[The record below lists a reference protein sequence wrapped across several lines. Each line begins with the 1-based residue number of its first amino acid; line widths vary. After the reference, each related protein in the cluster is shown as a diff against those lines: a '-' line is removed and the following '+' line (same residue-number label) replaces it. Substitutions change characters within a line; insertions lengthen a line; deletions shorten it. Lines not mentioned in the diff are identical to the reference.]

1 MAADLAVKLEAENPC
16 CKAWREKYSNL
27 EKKRYAL
34 RQAVNILTPQ
44 IDTFQSENANL
55 KKAFAEEQ
63 TRADNEKEGRVKES
77 IARVSLENE
86 ISVLKSEISQVKQ
99 KASLNAVDIDKK
111 MRLLQDC
118 ISEREKEINRLK
130 ELLEKEKKRADTERK
145 NAEGE
150 KRKAAEMFKSLKAE
164 KDEERR
170 IARTGGEKAEQF
182 RLQLEIL
189 KKEADEAKSKLA
201 AETMKFEQ
209 ANKRLGEERKK
220 ALKERK
226 RADLEMAKAE
236 EQRKLTEAN
245 GKMAVEEKCRAD
257 NLYRQLEENRQK
269 VEELQGVHE
278 FQTLAF
284 LGGWADT
291 KLNPESAKTKNRLQ
305 CEILNGEVDERKS
318 VLELLKESNR
328 MFEVE
333 NQKAIKEKK
342 LADSEMAKAEQ
353 QKNLAEV
360 NWKKAMQEKCRA
372 DRLSQQLQEN
382 KKTIEELQKK
392 IHERQPSRKL
402 AERSS
407 VAPVKTVTSENANVK
422 LLKKELKFEKKQA
435 KHAKRVAKLEKSRN
449 RILKQELGHLKLD
462 FDQFANRLDILNRS
476 LSPSAEGI
484 DDPEKNVSIA
494 YMQRLNMMK
503 KLCSLEPTQAHLQ
516 SENELVR
523 PSCMDMDVSYPFRQ
537 SLQHPA
543 QLLPISGGNF
553 DESISGINSKLESP
567 LGCSNWKMLQTSA
580 INSSMASFSDGQL
593 MGSQEKGD
601 FSGTT
606 STKLVEENLNAQP
619 TISNLSGEVTKLRC
633 CKKSTVVGENNVK
646 IADSNDV
653 GRGCD
658 CSRKRK
664 WLLDS
669 AEPIEYLYSKG
680 KKLCVQIEE
689 NLSLLHGMLD
699 RRLGNPLE
707 EVRCLA
713 PNPQCIPHDK
723 LDGLHKKSKV
733 SPEEVHEKHFCV
745 SDEQKKTEK
754 SETEV
759 LEDSS
764 DIETMASFEDV
775 ADGDYMKLLDLD
787 DAADEQR
794 YRMATE
800 RPVSP
805 SLPIIDFD
813 NGQIFDV
820 DSSEALVVGWVYK
833 EVSTDKENLLPK
845 HSFDVINVEIESN
858 KLKHTALGTSCNL
871 SLHKNVAPVD
881 SVAVIGD
888 GFRTVEVG
896 NASPQQVQDSGLV
909 VGISNLPRSR
919 DEEVNFPLDGESGSA
934 RDTVPK
940 YCVVST
946 SMRDRNII
954 SRIFKT
960 TKTCIARCCLLSQ
973 TEWVV
978 PKILLALVM
987 EENLLLVEKVCV
999 FFTLVLLN
1007 LSTAAPRK
1015 LGNCLNTDSILW
1027 LDSFSGHIRAVMSD
1041 VETRTMLADFDFLDE
1056 LLSLIEEFLIDGRVM
1071 VYTNVSSETFIEC
1084 DTRINFLLD
1093 GVPISLSDE
1102 VSSADQLVAGSIILA
1117 SICAAIDQIG
1127 FICEASYNIFR
1138 RHACDSSLV
1147 LSILHVFAYLCGE
1160 KLFSVTKYGLMVTV
1174 FQSIVML
1181 LEGVNS
1187 SDPAASHSLS
1197 VSEDQFLFHPCTK
1210 CPFSKDAVSIDTVTS
1225 LLLKF
1230 IWNNAGLETTNYDV
1244 IKSFDMLNS
1253 EVLYDSSKSGVSLS
1267 HEGFYCATDVNFDA
1281 SCCLEKYEMPTT
1293 QSHSIASMP
1302 LCHLTD
1308 VLSLVELVACNTR
1321 WDWTSIKMIPQL
1333 LKILELCVL
1342 EDIAA
1347 AIVVL
1352 LGQLGR
1358 LGVDAGGYEDK
1369 GVENLRCNLF
1379 TFLNRYSILKA
1390 GLHLQ
1395 IATVTSLL
1403 GLLPDDFDTLI
1414 QSNVK
1419 IQVTA
1424 RQYLLADSMRKW
1436 FSSLSKEQQDLSVRL
1451 LQTAGAKQK

>member
-16 CKAWREKYSNL
+16 CKGKQNLGLQWREKYLNL

-34 RQAVNILTPQ
+34 WQAVNILTPQ
-44 IDTFQSENANL
+44 IDTFQSENAIL
-55 KKAFAEEQ
+55 KKAFEEEQ
-63 TRADNEKEGRVKES
+63 AKADNEKEGRLKE
-77 IARVSLENE
+77 
-86 ISVLKSEISQVKQ
+86 
-99 KASLNAVDIDKK
+99 
-111 MRLLQDC
+111 
-118 ISEREKEINRLK
+118 EKEINRLE
-130 ELLEKEKKRADTERK
+130 ELFEKEKKRADTERK

-150 KRKAAEMFKSLKAE
+150 KKKAAEMFKSLKAE

-170 IARTGGEKAEQF
+170 IARTGAEKAEQY

-201 AETMKFEQ
+201 SETMKFER
-209 ANKRLGEERKK
+209 ANKRLVEERKK

-226 RADLEMAKAE
+226 RADLERAKAE
-236 EQRKLTEAN
+236 ERRKLAEAN
-245 GKMAVEEKCRAD
+245 GKKAVEEKCNVD

-269 VEELQGVHE
+269 
-278 FQTLAF
+278 
-284 LGGWADT
+284 
-291 KLNPESAKTKNRLQ
+291 NRLH
-305 CEILNGEVDERKS
+305 CEILNREVDEHKS
-318 VLELLKESNR
+318 VLEHLKESNN

-342 LADSEMAKAEQ
+342 LADSEMAKAEE
-353 QKNLAEV
+353 QKNLA
-360 NWKKAMQEKCRA
+360 
-372 DRLSQQLQEN
+372 DLQEN
-382 KKTIEELQKK
+382 KKNEL
-392 IHERQPSRKL
+392 QPSRKL
-402 AERSS
+402 VERSS
-407 VAPVKTVTSENANVK
+407 VAPAKTVASENANVK

-449 RILKQELGHLKLD
+449 CILQQELGHLKLE
-462 FDQFANRLDILNRS
+462 FDQFANRLDILNKS
-476 LSPSAEGI
+476 LARRAEGI

-503 KLCSLEPTQAHLQ
+503 KLCSLEPTRAHLQ

-523 PSCMDMDVSYPFRQ
+523 PSCMDMDVSYPLRQ

-543 QLLPISGGNF
+543 HLLPIPGGNF
-553 DESISGINSKLESP
+553 DEPISGINSKLESP

-593 MGSQEKGD
+593 MGSQEKGAL
-601 FSGTT
+601 SGTT

-619 TISNLSGEVTKLRC
+619 TISNLSGKVTKLRC
-633 CKKSTVVGENNVK
+633 CEKSAVVGENNVK
-646 IADSNDV
+646 IADSDDV

-658 CSRKRK
+658 RSRKRK
-664 WLLDS
+664 WLPDS

-699 RRLGNPLE
+699 RRIGSPLE

-713 PNPQCIPHDK
+713 PNLQCIPHGM

-733 SPEEVHEKHFCV
+733 SPEDAHKKHFCV

-754 SETEV
+754 SGTEV

-764 DIETMASFEDV
+764 DLETMASFEDV
-775 ADGDYMKLLDLD
+775 ADGDYKKLLDLD
-787 DAADEQR
+787 DAADEQH
-794 YRMATE
+794 YRMAAE

-813 NGQIFDV
+813 NRQIFDV
-820 DSSEALVVGWVYK
+820 DCSEALVVEWTYK
-833 EVSTDKENLLPK
+833 EVSTE
-845 HSFDVINVEIESN
+845 HSFDVIDVEIESN

-871 SLHKNVAPVD
+871 SLHKIVGPAD
-881 SVAVIGD
+881 SVAVIGN
-888 GFRTVEVG
+888 GFWTVEAG
-896 NASPQQVQDSGLV
+896 NASPQKVQDSGLV

-919 DEEVNFPLDGESGSA
+919 EEEVNFPFESEFGSA
-934 RDTVPK
+934 CDTVPK
-940 YCVVST
+940 YCVVSPN
-946 SMRDRNII
+946 MRDRNVI

-978 PKILLALVM
+978 PKILLALMM
-987 EENLLLVEKVCV
+987 EENLLLVERVCV

-1015 LGNCLNTDSILW
+1015 VGNCLNTDSILW

-1041 VETRTMLADFDFLDE
+1041 VETRSMLADFDFLDE
-1056 LLSLIEEFLIDGRVM
+1056 LLSLIEEFLIDGRVLA
-1071 VYTNVSSETFIEC
+1071 YTNISSNTFIEC
-1084 DTRINFLLD
+1084 DTRINFLMD
-1093 GVPISLSDE
+1093 GVTISFSYK

-1147 LSILHVFAYLCGE
+1147 LSILHVFAYLCGQ
-1160 KLFSVTKYGLMVTV
+1160 KLFSATKYGLMVTV
-1174 FQSIVML
+1174 FKSIVML

-1187 SDPAASHSLS
+1187 SDPAASRSLS
-1197 VSEDQFLFHPCTK
+1197 VSKDQFLFHPCTK
-1210 CPFSKDAVSIDTVTS
+1210 CPFLKDAVSIDTVTS
-1225 LLLKF
+1225 FLLKF
-1230 IWNNAGLETTNYDV
+1230 IWNNAGLETSNYDV

-1253 EVLYDSSKSGVSLS
+1253 EVLYNSFNSEVSSS
-1267 HEGFYCATDVNFDA
+1267 HEGFYCATDVNFGTP
-1281 SCCLEKYEMPTT
+1281 CCLEKYEMPTT
-1293 QSHSIASMP
+1293 QSHSVACMR

-1308 VLSLVELVACNTR
+1308 VLSLVELVACNMR

-1333 LKILELCVL
+1333 LKILELCV
-1342 EDIAA
+1342 
-1347 AIVVL
+1347 
-1352 LGQLGR
+1352 
-1358 LGVDAGGYEDK
+1358 GGLCCCYCCSPWTTWEAW
-1369 GVENLRCNLF
+1369 
-1379 TFLNRYSILKA
+1379 S
-1390 GLHLQ
+1390 
-1395 IATVTSLL
+1395 
-1403 GLLPDDFDTLI
+1403 
-1414 QSNVK
+1414 
-1419 IQVTA
+1419 
-1424 RQYLLADSMRKW
+1424 
-1436 FSSLSKEQQDLSVRL
+1436 
-1451 LQTAGAKQK
+1451 

>member
-16 CKAWREKYSNL
+16 CKGWREKYSNL

-44 IDTFQSENANL
+44 IDTFQSENAIL
-55 KKAFAEEQ
+55 KKAFEEEQ
-63 TRADNEKEGRVKES
+63 ARADNEKEGRLKES

-99 KASLNAVDIDKK
+99 KASLNAVDRDKK
-111 MRLLQDC
+111 VRLLQDC

-150 KRKAAEMFKSLKAE
+150 KKKAAEMFKSLKAE

-170 IARTGGEKAEQF
+170 IARTGAEKAEQY

-201 AETMKFEQ
+201 SETMKFER

-236 EQRKLTEAN
+236 ERRKLAEAN
-245 GKMAVEEKCRAD
+245 GKKAVEEKCHAD
-257 NLYRQLEENRQK
+257 NLYRQLEENRQR
-269 VEELQGVHE
+269 V
-278 FQTLAF
+278 FQNLAF
-284 LGGWADT
+284 LGGQTDN
-291 KLNPESAKTKNRLQ
+291 KLNPESVKTKNRLQ
-305 CEILNGEVDERKS
+305 CEILNREVDEHKS
-318 VLELLKESNR
+318 VLELLKESNK

-342 LADSEMAKAEQ
+342 LADSEMAKAEE
-353 QKNLAEV
+353 QKNLADV
-360 NWKKAMQEKCRA
+360 NWKKAMLEKCRA

-382 KKTIEELQKK
+382 KKNEL
-392 IHERQPSRKL
+392 QPSRKL
-402 AERSS
+402 VERSS
-407 VAPVKTVTSENANVK
+407 VAPVKTIASENANVK
-422 LLKKELKFEKKQA
+422 LLKKELKLEKKQA
-435 KHAKRVAKLEKSRN
+435 KHAKRVAKLEKSHN
-449 RILKQELGHLKLD
+449 HILQQELGHLKLE
-462 FDQFANRLDILNRS
+462 FDQFANRLDILNES
-476 LSPSAEGI
+476 LAPRAEGI

-503 KLCSLEPTQAHLQ
+503 NLCSLEPTRAHLQ

-523 PSCMDMDVSYPFRQ
+523 PSCMDMDVSYPLRQ

-553 DESISGINSKLESP
+553 DEPISGINSKLESP
-567 LGCSNWKMLQTSA
+567 LGCSNSKMLQTSA

-593 MGSQEKGD
+593 MGSQEKGAL
-601 FSGTT
+601 SGTT

-633 CKKSTVVGENNVK
+633 CEKSAVVGENNVK
-646 IADSNDV
+646 IADSDDV

-699 RRLGNPLE
+699 RRIGSPLE

-713 PNPQCIPHDK
+713 PNPQCIPHGT
-723 LDGLHKKSKV
+723 LDGFHKKSKV
-733 SPEEVHEKHFCV
+733 SPEEVHKKHFCV
-745 SDEQKKTEK
+745 GDEQKKTEK
-754 SETEV
+754 SGTEV

-764 DIETMASFEDV
+764 DLETMASFEDV
-775 ADGDYMKLLDLD
+775 ADGEYMKLLDLD
-787 DAADEQR
+787 DAADEQH
-794 YRMATE
+794 YRMAAK

-813 NGQIFDV
+813 NRQIFDV
-820 DSSEALVVGWVYK
+820 DCSEALVVEWTYK
-833 EVSTDKENLLPK
+833 EVSTE
-845 HSFDVINVEIESN
+845 HSFDVIDVEIESN

-871 SLHKNVAPVD
+871 SLHKIVAPAD
-881 SVAVIGD
+881 SVAVIGN
-888 GFRTVEVG
+888 GFSTVEAG
-896 NASPQQVQDSGLV
+896 NARPQQVQNSGLV

-919 DEEVNFPLDGESGSA
+919 EEEVDFPFESEFGSA
-934 RDTVPK
+934 CDTVPK
-940 YCVVST
+940 YCVVSPN
-946 SMRDRNII
+946 MRDRNVI
-954 SRIFKT
+954 SKIFKT

-978 PKILLALVM
+978 PKILLALMM
-987 EENLLLVEKVCV
+987 EENILLVEKVCV

-1007 LSTAAPRK
+1007 LSSAAPRK
-1015 LGNCLNTDSILW
+1015 VGNCLDTDSILW

-1041 VETRTMLADFDFLDE
+1041 VETRSMLADFDFLDE
-1056 LLSLIEEFLIDGRVM
+1056 LLSLIEEFLIDGRVL
-1071 VYTNVSSETFIEC
+1071 VYTNISCETFIEC

-1093 GVPISLSDE
+1093 GVTISFSYE
-1102 VSSADQLVAGSIILA
+1102 VPSADQLVAGSIILA
-1117 SICAAIDQIG
+1117 SMCAAIDQIG

-1147 LSILHVFAYLCGE
+1147 LSILHVFAYLCGQ
-1160 KLFSVTKYGLMVTV
+1160 KLFSATKYGLMVTV
-1174 FQSIVML
+1174 FKSIVML
-1181 LEGVNS
+1181 LEGVNF

-1244 IKSFDMLNS
+1244 IKSLDLLNS
-1253 EVLYDSSKSGVSLS
+1253 EVLYNSFKSEVSSS
-1267 HEGFYCATDVNFDA
+1267 HEGFYCAADVNFDT

-1293 QSHSIASMP
+1293 QSHSIASMR

-1308 VLSLVELVACNTR
+1308 VLSLVELVACNMR
-1321 WDWTSIKMIPQL
+1321 WNWTCIKMIPQL

-1342 EDIAA
+1342 EDFAA

-1369 GVENLRCNLF
+1369 GVENLRCNLY
-1379 TFLNRYSILKA
+1379 TFLNRYTTMKA

-1395 IATVTSLL
+1395 IATATALL
-1403 GLLPDDFDTLI
+1403 GLLPDDFDALI

-1424 RQYLLADSMRKW
+1424 TQSLLADSMRKW
-1436 FSSLSKEQQDLSVRL
+1436 FSLLSKEQQDLSVRL
-1451 LQTAGAKQK
+1451 LQPAGAKQK